1 MNMYIRPLFIVV
13 LMWVAVF
20 AIAMALAG
28 CGTQRKDS
36 LPSIT
41 ESCKDSVKVVYI
53 SKNML

>member
-13 LMWVAVF
+13 LMWAAIF
-20 AIAMALAG
+20 AISISLAK
-28 CGTQRKDS
+28 CDTQRRDV

-41 ESCKDSVKVVYI
+41 QSCKESVKVFYI